1 MVQARRDPALA
12 LLVAALAAGPAFAA
26 PAAAPAPAAAVV
38 RPAAVLPGE
47 PVELKTADGWTLH
60 AVYSPA
66 PEGGKTFLLLHG
78 TGGRK
83 EDWIR
88 LGRLLARKGYGYFA
102 VDFRGHGE
110 SRTAPDGSAAHWR
123 KFPKPTKV
131 YNEWGNMLND
141 VQTSVDAL
149 VGRGV
154 AEESIGIVGSEVGGS
169 LGLKYAAVHPKI
181 SMIALLSPG
190 MSHQEVTT
198 VNAMRAY
205 KNRPILMVYSE
216 ADKNAAKAVPILFVF
231 AKAAAGER
239 NAMTLL
245 APKERGVRM
254 LRGPTLEQVASWLED
269 PVQPE
274 PLPGD
279 TTEQAGV
286 LVMPSDTSSSDEAD
300 EQSP

>member
-1 MVQARRDPALA
+1 MVQARRDLALA
-12 LLVAALAAGPAFAA
+12 LVLCLGWAGAS
-26 PAAAPAPAAAVV
+26 AAPAPAAA
-38 RPAAVLPGE
+38 PVLPGE
-47 PVELKTADGWTLH
+47 PVELKTADGWTLS
-60 AVYSPA
+60 AAYSPA
-66 PEGGKTFLLLHG
+66 QPGNKTFLLLHG
-78 TGGRK
+78 IGGRK

-88 LGRLLARKGYGYFA
+88 LGRLLTRKGFGYFA

-141 VQTSVDAL
+141 VQASVDAL
-149 VGRGV
+149 SQRGV
-154 AEESIGIVGSEVGGS
+154 AEETVGIVGSDVGGS
-169 LGLKYAAVHPKI
+169 LGLKYAAVHPKV
-181 SMIALLSPG
+181 SMIVLLSPG

-254 LRGPTLEQVASWLED
+254 LRGPTLEQVVSWLED

-286 LVMPSDTSSSDEAD
+286 QVMPSDTSSSDEGG
-300 EQSP
+300 EQDP